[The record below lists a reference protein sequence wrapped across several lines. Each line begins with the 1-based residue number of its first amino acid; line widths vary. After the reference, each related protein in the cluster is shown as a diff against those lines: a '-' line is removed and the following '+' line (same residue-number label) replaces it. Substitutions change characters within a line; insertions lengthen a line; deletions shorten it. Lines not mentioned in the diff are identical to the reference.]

1 MLETKRNSKARLTRN
16 LTLTSVF
23 AALYAA
29 LVVVFAGN
37 SVYPFQV
44 RVADI
49 LMPTAILF
57 GWPAIIGLALGAG
70 IGNLGADALS
80 GFGPFS
86 IGIDIVGG
94 ALANLVAGFF
104 AWKIGSLNLKAAG
117 KACWLLGSL
126 ALAGVL
132 WVALGPFLSLE
143 WIIIL
148 AIAIVGFFAYLT
160 QRGGWN
166 TRYNVSWPLAT
177 VVETIVISLIVGSYL
192 GLILPFPESTQV
204 AIAGVLL
211 GSVIAVNL
219 GGNAL
224 LGAIARSGSLRI
236 FKSWGVTVFGTSKQ
250 EDSGIGRS
258 SNL

>member
-1 MLETKRNSKARLTRN
+1 MFANKRNVRLQLSRRI
-16 LTLTSVF
+16 TLTSVF

-57 GWPAIIGLALGAG
+57 GWPAILGLALGAG

-80 GFGPFS
+80 GFGPYS
-86 IGIDIVGG
+86 IGIDIIGG
-94 ALANLVAGFF
+94 AIANLVAGVL
-104 AWKIGSLNLKAAG
+104 AWKIGSLRLNAAG
-117 KACWLLGSL
+117 SVCWVLGSL
-126 ALAGVL
+126 ALAGALFVT
-132 WVALGPFLSLE
+132 LGPFVSGP
-143 WIIIL
+143 WIILLTVL
-148 AIAIVGFFAYLT
+148 ASGFFAYLVN
-160 QRGGWN
+160 RGGWN
-166 TRYNVSWPLAT
+166 TNYNVSWPLAT
-177 VVETIVISLIVGSYL
+177 VAETIAISLIVGSYL

-219 GGNAL
+219 GGALL
-224 LGAIARSGSLRI
+224 LGAIARSGSLRT
-236 FKSWGVTVFGTSKQ
+236 FRSWGVAVYGKPKQ
-250 EDSGIGRS
+250 GGPTKD
-258 SNL
+258 

>member
-1 MLETKRNSKARLTRN
+1 MFETKLNSRARLSRR

-44 RVADI
+44 RVADA

-57 GWPAIIGLALGAG
+57 GWPAILGLALGAG

-94 ALANLVAGFF
+94 AIANFVAGFL
-104 AWKIGSLNLKAAG
+104 AWKLGTLKLNATG
-117 KACWLLGSL
+117 GICWAIGSL
-126 ALAGVL
+126 ALTGVL
-132 WVALGPFLSLE
+132 IIALGPFLSTQ
-143 WIIIL
+143 WIILL
-148 AIAIVGFFAYLT
+148 AIVVAGFFAYLT
-160 QRGGWN
+160 NRGGWK
-166 TRYNVSWPLAT
+166 TKYNVSWPLAT
-177 VVETIVISLIVGSYL
+177 VAETIAISLIVGSYL
-192 GLILPFPESTQV
+192 GLILPFPESTQA
-204 AIAGVLL
+204 AIGGVLL

-219 GGNAL
+219 GGTIL
-224 LGAIARSGSLRI
+224 LGAIARSGTLRTLR
-236 FKSWGVTVFGTSKQ
+236 SWGVSIYGTSNQ
-250 EDSGIGRS
+250 ES
-258 SNL
+258 SNC